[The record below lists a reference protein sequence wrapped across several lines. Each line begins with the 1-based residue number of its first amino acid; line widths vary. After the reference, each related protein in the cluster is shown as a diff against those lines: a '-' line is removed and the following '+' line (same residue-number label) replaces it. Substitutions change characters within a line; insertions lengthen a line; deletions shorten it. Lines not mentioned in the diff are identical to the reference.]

1 MSRGRLG
8 KAPTINIR
16 RDINA
21 TDPDYELLH
30 TDTIHKV
37 LKVRTGPIP
46 THEPLNARASQA
58 GFESTVA
65 QFGAIAAASESFAK
79 LRARVFS
86 FYHGRHEWRYV
97 WWFMHFGF
105 NLTGALTLC
114 DRRRFETPP
123 TPVPRAPRADDAPG
137 HARLH
142 PESTADPWPA
152 SLSPPSQVSRW
163 TEVLPFFELFSLPL
177 SSMAIWGADGAA
189 AAVLAR

>member
-1 MSRGRLG
+1 VSRGRLG

-58 GFESTVA
+58 GFESTAA
-65 QFGAIAAASESFAK
+65 QLGATAAASEPSAK
-79 LRARVFS
+79 LRAHASS

-97 WWFMHFGF
+97 WWSLHLGL
-105 NLTGALTLC
+105 NLTGVLTPC
-114 DRRRFETPP
+114 DLRRFETPL

-137 HARLH
+137 HTRLH

-152 SLSPPSQVSRW
+152 SLSPPTQVSRW
-163 TEVLPFFELFSLPL
+163 TEVLPFLELLSLPL
-177 SSMAIWGADGAA
+177 SPTDIWGADGAA